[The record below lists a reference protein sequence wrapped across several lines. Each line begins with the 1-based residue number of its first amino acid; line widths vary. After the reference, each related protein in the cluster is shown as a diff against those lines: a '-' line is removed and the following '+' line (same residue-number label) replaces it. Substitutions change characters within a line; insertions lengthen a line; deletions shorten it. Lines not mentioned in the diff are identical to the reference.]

1 MHWRDDN
8 DVHSVFSARAFSGLV
23 FQTLNWKMNYRYQ
36 CRGIC
41 RGQGNAKF
49 LIFELDESRI
59 LTGKNQYIYGMFYR
73 FGLIDMPDKVNGKM
87 KRAGRQMWHSKD
99 GWRLLLLTVSYRTN
113 TSLLPPCPSKTRPVK
128 FQSKNRRES
137 AGRTTNNLLH
147 SHLVSAHPH
156 KIHPDITPQSR
167 KITDWGEYLGRADAP
182 AEAPGPQALR
192 RLINENIHYYA
203 HKYTDKKNR
212 ENLKTTLKR
221 GIIVVRTSRVWYDN
235 CALWYCNC
243 CFKIRNDYK
252 KVCEKLA

>member
-1 MHWRDDN
+1 MDGPKALGDI
-8 DVHSVFSARAFSGLV
+8 
-23 FQTLNWKMNYRYQ
+23 
-36 CRGIC
+36 RGV
-41 RGQGNAKF
+41 
-49 LIFELDESRI
+49 
-59 LTGKNQYIYGMFYR
+59 TYIYGMFYR

-203 HKYTDKKNR
+203 HKYTDKKRNR

-221 GIIVVRTSRVWYDN
+221 GIMVVRTSRV
-235 CALWYCNC
+235 
-243 CFKIRNDYK
+243 
-252 KVCEKLA
+252 